1 MADILRRPLSPVHD
15 AAPVTVSTEK
25 HYLTPLF
32 APRSVAIVGA
42 SERPGTAG
50 RVLLEN
56 LLAEQFEGAV
66 YPVNP
71 KHTQVLGRACYHSLE
86 EVSASVDLA
95 VVATPAAAVPE
106 IIAACARKGIRAAL
120 IVSDGLSSAHPQG
133 LRLLRQTLAAAQAG
147 GVRILGP
154 ACPGILRPAAR
165 INLAYS
171 RFRALP
177 GAIALVSQSAALTN
191 AILDWAQ
198 ADGVGFSSVVTVGDG
213 ADVGFGEIL
222 DYLAWD
228 MGTESI
234 LLYLEGVFSPRRFV
248 SALRLAARAKPVI
261 VVKTGRCP
269 AGYQAALTHSGAL
282 VGSDDVFDAVLRRAG
297 AVRVRTF
304 SQLFSA
310 AKCLS
315 ARYRPTGNRL
325 AIVTNGGGAGV
336 LAADWAANLG
346 IEVPALAP
354 PLLERL
360 AAVLPA
366 GWSRNNPLD
375 LTGEATAEHYSRA
388 VRACLEETGIDGVLV
403 ILTPH
408 VNTRAAQV
416 AEAVAHTARDFRK
429 PVVACWMGGE
439 DVEEGR
445 RVLARARLPV
455 FRTPEP
461 AVEAFSHI
469 ATHYRNQQ
477 LLLQVPYSTSRADRP
492 DTEGARLVIENA
504 LAEKRTVLSEM
515 ESKSLLAAFR
525 IPVARTVVARSLPEA
540 IMVAEQMGFPL
551 AMKINSPD
559 IPHKSDVG
567 GVKLNI
573 ATVQQLRSAFNEITR
588 GVAARLP
595 EARIDGV
602 TLQPMTVKP
611 HGRELM
617 VGIATD
623 PVFGPVITFA
633 AGGIAAEVM
642 EDRAVGLPP
651 LNALLAKDLIER
663 TRVARM
669 LGPFRHLPAI
679 HMDALVTVLL
689 RVSEMASE
697 LPWIR
702 EMDINPLI
710 VDEEGAIA
718 VDARVTVEHTSPGP
732 GTRYAHMAICPYPAH
747 LIQRWSLADGTEI
760 TIRPIRPEDAEL
772 LQTFVRSLSEE
783 SRYFRFISTVQELS
797 PRTVARL
804 TQIDYDRE
812 MALIAVLAEGEREV
826 ELGAAR
832 YVTNPDGES
841 CEFALVVADAWQGRG
856 IGTKLMHSLM
866 EVARANGLKALVGD
880 VLASN
885 ANMLRLMEKL
895 GFAIENHPEDP
906 SLKRVRKAL

>member
-1 MADILRRPLSPVHD
+1 
-15 AAPVTVSTEK
+15 VTVSTER

-50 RVLLEN
+50 RVLMEN

-71 KHTQVLGRACYHSLE
+71 KHAQVLGRPCFGSLD

-95 VVATPAAAVPE
+95 VVAAPAAAIPE
-106 IIAACARKGIRAAL
+106 IVAACARKGIRAAL
-120 IVSDGLSSAHPQG
+120 IVSDGLSPAYPQG
-133 LRLLRQTLAAAQAG
+133 PRLLRQTLAAARSG

-165 INLAYS
+165 INLTYS

-177 GAIALVSQSAALTN
+177 GTIALVSQSGALTN

-228 MGTESI
+228 VATESI
-234 LLYLEGVFSPRRFV
+234 LLYLEGVFAPRRFV
-248 SALRLAARAKPVI
+248 SALRMAARAKPVI

-269 AGYQAALTHSGAL
+269 AAYQAALTHSGAL

-297 AVRVRTF
+297 AVRVKTF

-336 LAADWAANLG
+336 IAADWAAG
-346 IEVPALAP
+346 IGIDVPALAP
-354 PLLERL
+354 ATLERL
-360 AAVLPA
+360 AAALPA
-366 GWSRNNPLD
+366 GWSRGNPLD
-375 LTGEATAEHYSRA
+375 LTGEATEEHYRGA
-388 VRACLEETGIDGVLV
+388 VRACLEDAGIDGVLV

-408 VNTRAAQV
+408 VNTRAARV
-416 AEAVAHTARDFRK
+416 AEAVAETARDFRK
-429 PVVACWMGGE
+429 PAVGCWMGGE

-445 RVLARARLPV
+445 RILSHARLPV

-477 LLLQVPYSTSRADRP
+477 LLVQVPYSTSRVDRP
-492 DTEGARLVIENA
+492 DAEGARMVIEHA
-504 LAEKRTVLSEM
+504 LAEKRKVLSEM

-573 ATVQQLRSAFNEITR
+573 ATVQQLRSAFNEIM
-588 GVAARLP
+588 GSVAARLP
-595 EARIDGV
+595 DARIDGV

-611 HGRELM
+611 NGRELM

-642 EDRAVGLPP
+642 GDRAVSLPP

-669 LGPFRHLPAI
+669 LGPFRNLPAI
-679 HMDALVTVLL
+679 HMDALVTVLM

-718 VDARVTVEHTSPGP
+718 VDARVTVDHATPGP
-732 GTRYAHMAICPYPAH
+732 GTRYAHMAICPYPVH
-747 LIQRWSLADGTEI
+747 LIQRWNLADGTEI

-772 LQTFVRSLSEE
+772 LQAFVRNLSEE

-812 MALIAVLAEGEREV
+812 MALIAVLAEGEREM

-832 YVTNPDGES
+832 YVTNPDGET

-866 EVARANGLKALVGD
+866 EVARANGLKAMVGD
-880 VLASN
+880 VLVGN